1 MKKMERLNKLIKWV
15 AIDGLLH
22 ILVCYSIMLAL
33 TPMIGGLLA
42 MLIAMVVSAV
52 KEAYD
57 YYIQKNNNR
66 EQVIHDVACDVI
78 GMLSAIITM
87 LLW

>member
-1 MKKMERLNKLIKWV
+1 
-15 AIDGLLH
+15 
-22 ILVCYSIMLAL
+22 
-33 TPMIGGLLA
+33 
-42 MLIAMVVSAV
+42 MLITVIASAV

-57 YYIQKNNNR
+57 YYIQKDNNR
-66 EQVIHDVACDVI
+66 EHVIHDAACDVV

>member
-1 MKKMERLNKLIKWV
+1 MERLKKLIKWV

-22 ILVCYSIMLAL
+22 ILVCYAIMLAL
-33 TPMIGGLLA
+33 TPMIGGWLA
-42 MLIAMVVSAV
+42 MLITMVVSAI

-57 YYIQKNNNR
+57 YYIQKDNNR
-66 EQVIHDVACDVI
+66 EQVIHDATCDVV

-87 LLW
+87 LFW

>member
-1 MKKMERLNKLIKWV
+1 MERLKKLIKWV

-22 ILVCYSIMLAL
+22 ILVCYAIMLAL
-33 TPMIGGLLA
+33 TPMIGGWLA
-42 MLIAMVVSAV
+42 MLITVIASAV

-57 YYIQKNNNR
+57 YHIQKDNNR
-66 EQVIHDVACDVI
+66 EQVIHDAACDVV

>member
-1 MKKMERLNKLIKWV
+1 MERLNKLIKWV
-15 AIDGLLH
+15 AIDGTLH
-22 ILVCYSIMLAL
+22 ILVCYAIMLAL
-33 TPMIGGLLA
+33 TPMIGGWLA
-42 MLIAMVVSAV
+42 MLITVIASAV

-57 YYIQKNNNR
+57 YYIQKDNNR
-66 EQVIHDVACDVI
+66 EHVIHDAACDVV

>member
-1 MKKMERLNKLIKWV
+1 MERLKKLIKWV

-22 ILVCYSIMLAL
+22 ILVCYAMMLAL
-33 TPMIGGLLA
+33 TPMIGGWLA
-42 MLIAMVVSAV
+42 MLITVIASAV

-57 YYIQKNNNR
+57 YYIQKDNNR
-66 EQVIHDVACDVI
+66 EQVIHDVACDVV

-87 LLW
+87 LFW

>member
-1 MKKMERLNKLIKWV
+1 MERLKKLIKWV

-22 ILVCYSIMLAL
+22 ILVCYSMLLTL
-33 TPMIGGLLA
+33 TPMIGIWLGLL
-42 MLIAMVVSAV
+42 MVVMASAI

-57 YYIQKNNNR
+57 YYIQKDNNR
-66 EQVIHDVACDVI
+66 EQVIHDAACDVL

-87 LLW
+87 LFW

>member
-1 MKKMERLNKLIKWV
+1 MERLKKLIKWV

-22 ILVCYSIMLAL
+22 ILVCYAIMLAL
-33 TPMIGGLLA
+33 TPMIGGWLA
-42 MLIAMVVSAV
+42 MLITVVVSAI

-57 YYIQKNNNR
+57 YCIQKDNNR
-66 EQVIHDVACDVI
+66 EQVIHDAACDVV

-87 LLW
+87 LFW

>member
-1 MKKMERLNKLIKWV
+1 MERLKKLIKWV

-22 ILVCYSIMLAL
+22 ILVCYAMMLAL
-33 TPMIGGLLA
+33 TPMIGGWLA
-42 MLIAMVVSAV
+42 MLLTVIASAV

-57 YYIQKNNNR
+57 YYIQKDNNR
-66 EQVIHDVACDVI
+66 EQVIHDAICDVV